1 MVDYRLNFEKII
13 GGVVMNIIGR
23 RKKYWIINAFLFL
36 LFLILSIYYFNIVNE
51 NDYVGIRA
59 EKLEGNWYIKRI
71 QYDGSAYNSVLSV
84 GDKIVAIDNKA
95 PEDNRL
101 LKKWLLVENIE
112 SISII
117 KENVVQEVKLE
128 EEKITINKYVV
139 FWIIGFIGF
148 IFMFYYV
155 NKKNVGFSGTLFYCF
170 IVITIFLII
179 SIVPSSMGVDIARLI
194 TVLYVSMFPL
204 FIDLFLKIY
213 KTSIIYEKRNSYMF
227 EMIIGVFNI
236 IVCIVTIFGDVPYLV
251 SEYLAQG
258 IFGILALLLLFI
270 FVNNRRTVMKE
281 EIFVS
286 NVNIPMICVIS
297 FVPLFLLY
305 LFPIRW
311 DAPFVLVVPFIILPI
326 MAVFHLL
333 ITSKLVPNRYKVS
346 KRGFYVILST
356 VITMVVAV
364 LIFLRKYVPIQ
375 ILIIYCFFFWLVF
388 MPLIDEFLTAM
399 KRKTQQMNSL
409 QLFGAVEEEREN
421 ISIYIHDTII
431 QDVIYSKK
439 TLEAMDKINK
449 KEILRILDE
458 IIFYLRELCS
468 DIYPLMIQE
477 MGLKSALLAVIN
489 QIEKKHPVIITCNIQ
504 IEEFRFSLRKSNFIL
519 RSIKELIN
527 NSILHGKATEIEL
540 QVTEEGGYCFFRV
553 RDNGKFENQK
563 GKKEPH
569 FGLELIKEKVMLLNG
584 EIVMEVEAE
593 TVISMK
599 IPFDL
604 KGEVKNEDCID

>member
-1 MVDYRLNFEKII
+1 MDII
-13 GGVVMNIIGR
+13 ER
-23 RKKYWIINAFLFL
+23 RKKFWIINVFLFS
-36 LFLILSIYYFNIVNE
+36 LFLILSIYYLNIVNE
-51 NDYVGIRA
+51 NNYVGIRA
-59 EKLEGNWYIKRI
+59 QKSEGDWYIKRI
-71 QYDGSAYNSVLSV
+71 QYDGSAYDSVLSA
-84 GDKIVAIDNKA
+84 GDKIVSIDNKA

-101 LKKWLLVENIE
+101 LKKWLLVEDIE

-117 KENVVQEVKLE
+117 KDDVVQEVKLE
-128 EEKITINKYVV
+128 EENLMINKYVL
-139 FWIIGFIGF
+139 FWLIGFMGF
-148 IFMFYYV
+148 VFLFYYI

-170 IVITIFLII
+170 MVLTIFLII
-179 SIVPSSMGVDIARLI
+179 SVVPSSMGVDIARLI
-194 TVLYVSMFPL
+194 IILYVSMFPL

-213 KTSIIYEKRNSYMF
+213 KTSIIYKKRYSYIV
-227 EMIIGVFNI
+227 EVIIGIFNVI
-236 IVCIVTIFGDVPYLV
+236 ACIATIFGDVPYLV

-258 IFGILALLLLFI
+258 IFGILALLLLFV
-270 FVNNRRTVMKE
+270 FSNNRRMLVKE

-286 NVNIPMICVIS
+286 NINVPMICMIS

-333 ITSKLVPNRYKVS
+333 IISKLIPNRYKVS

-356 VITMVVAV
+356 VITVVVVV
-364 LIFLRKYVPIQ
+364 LVCLHKYVPIQ
-375 ILIIYCFFFWLVF
+375 ILIIYCFCFWLAF
-388 MPLIDEFLTAM
+388 MPLIDEFLTTM
-399 KRKTQQMNSL
+399 KRETQQMNSL

-421 ISIYIHDTII
+421 ISTYIHDTVI
-431 QDVIYSKK
+431 QDVIYSMK
-439 TLEAMDKINK
+439 TIETMDKIDK
-449 KEILRILDE
+449 KEILHILDE

-489 QIEKKHPVIITCNIQ
+489 QIEKKHPVMITCNIQ
-504 IEEFRFSLRKSNFIL
+504 VEEFRFSLRKCNFIL

-540 QVTEEGGYCFFRV
+540 QVTEEGNYCFFRV
-553 RDNGKFENQK
+553 RDNGKFKNQK

-569 FGLELIKEKVMLLNG
+569 FGLELIKEKVTLLNG
-584 EIVMEVEAE
+584 EIVMEVEEE
-593 TVISMK
+593 TIISMK
-599 IPFDL
+599 IPVDL